1 MRTLATL
8 CAIALASSAL
18 LPGQAAA
25 QADYPTRTIRVL
37 VPFAPGGV
45 ADMVGRIAA
54 DELKEGLGATVV
66 VENKPGGTGLIAT
79 QEVMKSQPDGYT
91 LLIGTIANLVVP
103 PELNPNAKF
112 DALKDI
118 TPLSIP
124 AKYPLL
130 LLVNPATPVAKP
142 VELVSYA
149 KSKPNGLS
157 FGSAGVGALNFL
169 SMHLLMQAT
178 GLDLV
183 HVPFRGGPA
192 ASMELL
198 NGNIDVLFEGLPAV
212 AGLLEGKKLKPI
224 AVTSEARLETNPDVP
239 TMEESGYPNFVISG
253 WIGVFGPPNM
263 PSKVREKLDGVLGKM
278 GAKPA
283 VQERLRKIG
292 FTAIESDSRAAADF
306 YGSEAHRW
314 KELIKQRGIKAP

>member
-1 MRTLATL
+1 MRTLVTL
-8 CAIALASSAL
+8 CAIAFASSTL
-18 LPGQAAA
+18 LPGSAGA

-79 QEVMKSQPDGYT
+79 QEVMKSPPDGYT
-91 LLIGTIANLVVP
+91 LLIGTIANLIVP

-112 DALKDI
+112 DALNDI

-124 AKYPLL
+124 AQYPLL

-142 VELVSYA
+142 GELASYA
-149 KSKPNGLS
+149 RSKANGLS

-178 GLDLV
+178 GLDFV
-183 HVPFRGGPA
+183 HIPFRGGPA

-198 NGNIDVLFEGLPAV
+198 SGNIDVLFEGLPAV
-212 AGLLEGKKLKPI
+212 AGLLEGQKLKPI
-224 AVTSEARLETNPDVP
+224 AVTSEARLETLPEVP
-239 TMEESGYPNFVISG
+239 TMAESGYPNFVISG

-263 PSKVREKLDGVLGKM
+263 PPNVREKLDGVLGKM
-278 GAKPA
+278 GANPA
-283 VQERLRKIG
+283 VQERLKKIG
-292 FTAIESDSRAAADF
+292 FTAIESDTKAAGDF
-306 YGSEAHRW
+306 YALEARRW
-314 KELIKQRGIKAP
+314 KELIKQRGIKAQ